1 MDPDRRF
8 GVQISGTHFFFYIYL
23 FIFSCSSPP
32 PPFYYERRL
41 SSATA
46 TFTGVFFCLFRFR
59 FVFHAVFFWF
69 ESTRFFYFK
78 LNFIADVLCCWKS
91 PRTSPAHERRLSTG
105 RIAGKK
111 NEGTAKKKINNEQKY
126 DTEQPTNWS
135 SKRFLRR
142 FYRVMADFCFAQ
154 LALLGRSRR
163 RGDKLKERRRFLSAV
178 FFYRCIFLFTLSL
191 SLSPPQHPYPSEDQ
205 KKQLAQDTGL
215 TILQVNNW

>member
-1 MDPDRRF
+1 MLLEIAEDEPRARAALIDR
-8 GVQISGTHFFFYIYL
+8 SH
-23 FIFSCSSPP
+23 
-32 PPFYYERRL
+32 RR
-41 SSATA
+41 
-46 TFTGVFFCLFRFR
+46 
-59 FVFHAVFFWF
+59 
-69 ESTRFFYFK
+69 
-78 LNFIADVLCCWKS
+78 
-91 PRTSPAHERRLSTG
+91 
-105 RIAGKK
+105 KK